1 MVAKAPKKIWVKTIT
16 GMIEDAYCCAKYTD
30 ALKISDF
37 TTTEYEKSQNVSWNI
52 STL

>member
-1 MVAKAPKKIWVKTIT
+1 MVAKATKKIGVKTIT

-37 TTTEYEKSQNVSWNI
+37 TTTESKESKRFME
-52 STL
+52 